1 MIGCAPRC
9 NTRMLPRPVTATE
22 ATWMKF
28 HGPAG
33 TPAALLAGVG
43 HSTSLYGRMGTS
55 AAAPPRPP
63 WLPRAWWPIVA
74 ARTQTASKLTRQV
87 CIPGTLLSL
96 RSPGS
101 SVSFA
106 TPKVW
111 ALAGVGVPSASES
124 VVDVRPKKGKAGM
137 ETRRAF
143 LGSLGVGLLG
153 SRLAGVQLPAGG
165 QAAASVPVRKV
176 KTTPLFKS
184 PEGYPNAIAVSPEGL
199 WIGEQKS
206 DNACLVDWKGKLLK
220 TVKTESKNTS
230 GMAVGG
236 GYIWMGANA
245 APNGIFQTDM
255 SSKTISHRQI
265 PLGGGGCH
273 GVEYVDGKLWIAAL
287 RLRGILRVDSKTW
300 QPEFLIPY
308 NVPR

>member
-1 MIGCAPRC
+1 
-9 NTRMLPRPVTATE
+9 
-22 ATWMKF
+22 MK
-28 HGPAG
+28 
-33 TPAALLAGVG
+33 
-43 HSTSLYGRMGTS
+43 
-55 AAAPPRPP
+55 
-63 WLPRAWWPIVA
+63 
-74 ARTQTASKLTRQV
+74 
-87 CIPGTLLSL
+87 
-96 RSPGS
+96 
-101 SVSFA
+101 
-106 TPKVW
+106 
-111 ALAGVGVPSASES
+111 
-124 VVDVRPKKGKAGM
+124 
-137 ETRRAF
+137 TRRREF
-143 LGSLGVGLLG
+143 LGSLAVGLMG
-153 SRLAGVQLPAGG
+153 TRLAGAQTASGG
-165 QAAASVPVRKV
+165 ASHPLVRKA

-300 QPEFLIPY
+300 EPEFLIPY
-308 NVPR
+308 SVPRAHGSAFHDGAVWLVTGNEQGAGLNKYDAESGRLLETVQFSESDPDPHGLAWHDGALYSCDAGIHPGWPENKSPTHGYIFRIDLQGLGTGD